1 MHTILDS
8 IIIMINITIT
18 IIIIMNMFIKRFTSK
33 SLSAI
38 TKNKTKIRT

>member
-38 TKNKTKIRT
+38 TKKKKKN